1 MIARPPGH
9 PTRMAVTTRS
19 GPGPETT
26 PDTREFAVAVVG
38 LGGRAVALHVAGELD
53 LSTAPRLRAQIDRAL
68 EDGSDALVVD
78 LSHVTFIDSVALA
91 VLVAAHAR
99 LASCGRLA
107 VVARTP
113 FVQLVLEATGLD
125 GILDVFS
132 DRSAAKA
139 FVRH

>member
-1 MIARPPGH
+1 MPATI
-9 PTRMAVTTRS
+9 RS
-19 GPGPETT
+19 GTSRETG
-26 PDTREFAVAVVG
+26 PDTREFAVATVG

-53 LSTAPRLRAQIDRAL
+53 LSTARRLRARIDRVL

-99 LASCGRLA
+99 LAPAGRLA

-113 FVQLVLEATGLD
+113 FVQLLLEATGLD
-125 GILDVFS
+125 GVLDVFS
-132 DRSAAKA
+132 DRSAAKG
-139 FVRH
+139 FVRG